1 MILSVLRNPKHTVKF
16 WFIENFLS
24 PPFSVRF
31 SFPVSGEELPN
42 DVAQEGVRFP
52 VRAAHVQVAYV
63 ATPTARKA
71 TDHLGI
77 QDPLSRR
84 GPDRAYGPEG
94 ANQPLFAAGAVWLYP
109 HGR

>member
-24 PPFSVRF
+24 PPFSVHF

-84 GPDRAYGPEG
+84 ALLNG
-94 ANQPLFAAGAVWLYP
+94 L
-109 HGR
+109 